1 MIFTL
6 ATLRFLSLQSLHKLR
21 LDYLLTV
28 LLRYNLYL
36 CYLHCSTYTT
46 YNVMMHTYLE
56 AHHFH
61 THTHKKERLIH
72 KKLTVTKD
80 KKARKYTRLF
90 VCRRY
95 LFRERRL
102 RKTLSL
108 EKQTRYEH
116 NFAPNGGYC
125 VNCPSHNFCVF

>member
-1 MIFTL
+1 M
-6 ATLRFLSLQSLHKLR
+6 
-21 LDYLLTV
+21 LLT
-28 LLRYNLYL
+28 LF
-36 CYLHCSTYTT
+36 YLHYVQCDDAHLFRGTSFS
-46 YNVMMHTYLE
+46 HTR
-56 AHHFH
+56 
-61 THTHKKERLIH
+61 TKKERLIH
-72 KKLTVTKD
+72 KKLTVTKE

-108 EKQTRYEH
+108 EKQIRYEH

-125 VNCPSHNFCVF
+125 VNCPSHNFCVFEARDCCIECLFFIVLWHNFIQKINNSLLL